1 MIFKI
6 VSKFFTIFVKL
17 ILGKVRVAK
26 FKKLQRKIGVL
37 YEFGFKVILKG
48 LL

>member
-1 MIFKI
+1 M
-6 VSKFFTIFVKL
+6 VNKFFTIFVKL
-17 ILGKVRVAK
+17 ILGKVGVVK